1 MGKQYSAIF
10 CNLHSEP
17 AIVDQVY
24 QIRKKIFVDHYDWDI
39 PHSNDREH
47 DAFDTAFTV
56 YCALFSKEKIVA
68 TFRAVRTDNPYLSAW
83 VFPQLATD
91 RSYPK
96 CRDCWE
102 ISRFG
107 VLPQARNGLRLSS
120 LNYALMFH
128 FAEQVGAHHLVAS
141 AELSH
146 ERFLRS
152 SGITTRRYGPPQKV
166 GSTKAGAP
174 LIVVAGDIP
183 VHEQQ
188 GNRFARLIRTID
200 HVEITDAPYVFGPAR
215 ISA

>member
-24 QIRKKIFVDHYDWDI
+24 QTRKKIFVDHYGWDI
-39 PHSNDREH
+39 PHSNGREH

-56 YCALFSKEKIVA
+56 YCALFRQESIVA
-68 TFRAVRTDNPYLSAW
+68 TFRAIRTDNPYLSAW
-83 VFPQLATD
+83 VFPQLATEHP
-91 RSYPK
+91 YPRR
-96 CRDCWE
+96 RDCWE
-102 ISRFG
+102 VSRFG
-107 VLPQARNGLRLSS
+107 VVPRLSNELRLAA

-128 FAEQVGAHHLVAS
+128 FAEQVGARHLVAS
-141 AELSH
+141 AELTH

-152 SGITTRRYGPPQKV
+152 SGITTRRYGPPQRI
-166 GSTKAGAP
+166 GSTKSGAP
-174 LIVVAGDIP
+174 LVIVAGDIP

-200 HVEITDAPYVFGPAR
+200 HVEITDASYVFGPAR